1 MDPKNL
7 AIGIIFLIQN
17 TVGILGNVFLLAKYL
32 VIYYKKH
39 KVKPLDLILI
49 HLVMVNILII
59 LSKGMVNT
67 MIIFVLKL
75 FFNDWS
81 YQLFMYVLR
90 VFRIMSIATIC
101 LLSVFQAIMISP
113 RNSFWKN
120 LRVKSPKD
128 IGVYISLC
136 WFLYIM
142 VNVLFPLYMSIKLR
156 RKNITK
162 ETDFKYYTVVGHD
175 KFTIFTYIAF
185 FVFPELVIS
194 VLITWSS
201 SSMIVFLYRHK
212 QRVQHIRSTYA
223 FHRNSPESRA
233 TQNILVL
240 VFTFLAFYTLS
251 TIAHGC
257 SALLSHQNW
266 WPITITSIITLCFP
280 SLSPFLIMSQSSPLS
295 RLCFLWIKNTESSNI
310 IVTI

>member
-7 AIGIIFLIQN
+7 AIGLIFLIQS
-17 TVGILGNVFLLAKYL
+17 TVGIVGNVSLLANYL

-39 KVKPLDLILI
+39 KVKPLDLILM
-49 HLVMVNILII
+49 HLVMVNFLII
-59 LSKGMVNT
+59 LSKGMGNT
-67 MIIFVLKL
+67 MIIFVSKL
-75 FFNDWS
+75 FLNDWS

-90 VFRIMSIATIC
+90 VFRSMSIATIC
-101 LLSVFQAIMISP
+101 LLSVFQAIMISR

-175 KFTIFTYIAF
+175 KFTISAYIAI
-185 FVFPELVIS
+185 FVFPELVFS
-194 VLITWSS
+194 VLFTWSS
-201 SSMIVFLYRHK
+201 GSMIIFLYRHK
-212 QRVQHIRSTYA
+212 QRVQHIRSTAA
-223 FHRNSPESRA
+223 FHCNSPESRA
-233 TQNILVL
+233 TQNILIL
-240 VFTFLAFYTLS
+240 VFTFLGFYTLS

-257 SALLSHQNW
+257 SALLSRQNW
-266 WPITITSIITLCFP
+266 WPMTITNIITLCFP
-280 SLSPFLIMSQSSPLS
+280 SLSPFLLMSQSFPLF
-295 RLCFLWIKNTESSNI
+295 RLCFFG
-310 IVTI
+310 